1 MCHLTKKHKDRS
13 LGSQS
18 RALEVCGVV
27 YDSNAPLPLTV
38 QRESTEESRLETA
51 PTDADGYPQ
60 EMEYSTGSDDDEGD
74 QEPSLYG
81 PVKAESSDQSYPA
94 PSSSSVQQSRTPQPE
109 EAAAVPKT
117 NGSTK
122 QSISSIID
130 RNTDDDEPMPPPPP
144 ETARSG
150 SQGRTTPV
158 KEGSASQSD
167 RESSESKET
176 SEVKMETK

>member
-27 YDSNAPLPLTV
+27 FDPNAPLPPTV
-38 QRESTEESRLETA
+38 QRSSSEESRLESA
-51 PTDADGYPQ
+51 PIDGDGYPQ

-74 QEPSLYG
+74 QD
-81 PVKAESSDQSYPA
+81 PVKMEGTMYRQTTTSQP
-94 PSSSSVQQSRTPQPE
+94 PE
-109 EAAAVPKT
+109 ELSSAIPKT

-130 RNTDDDEPMPPPPP
+130 RNPEDEAMPPPPP
-144 ETARSG
+144 SETARSV
-150 SQGRTTPV
+150 SQEQTSPG
-158 KEGSASQSD
+158 KGGNNEMNGSASQSD
-167 RESSESKET
+167 REESSEMRES
-176 SEVKMETK
+176 SDVKMETR

>member
-1 MCHLTKKHKDRS
+1 M
-13 LGSQS
+13 
-18 RALEVCGVV
+18 CGVV
-27 YDSNAPLPLTV
+27 YDSNAPLPPTV
-38 QRESTEESRLETA
+38 QRASTEESRLETA

-60 EMEYSTGSDDDEGD
+60 EMEYSTGSDDDEGE
-74 QEPSLYG
+74 QEPSSYD
-81 PVKAESSDQSYPA
+81 PVKTESSDRSYPA
-94 PSSSSVQQSRTPQPE
+94 PSSSVQQSRTPQPE
-109 EAAAVPKT
+109 EAVAAPKT

-130 RNTDDDEPMPPPPP
+130 RNPDEDEPMPPPPP
-144 ETARSG
+144 ETSRSG
-150 SQGRTTPV
+150 SQGQTTPV

>member
-27 YDSNAPLPLTV
+27 FDPNAPLPPTV
-38 QRESTEESRLETA
+38 QRSSSEESRLESA
-51 PTDADGYPQ
+51 PIDGDGYPQ

-74 QEPSLYG
+74 QD
-81 PVKAESSDQSYPA
+81 PVKMEGTMYRQTTTSQP
-94 PSSSSVQQSRTPQPE
+94 PEELSSS
-109 EAAAVPKT
+109 AIPKT

-130 RNTDDDEPMPPPPP
+130 RNPEDEAMPPPPP
-144 ETARSG
+144 SETARSV
-150 SQGRTTPV
+150 SQEQTSPG
-158 KEGSASQSD
+158 KGGNNEMNGSASQSD
-167 RESSESKET
+167 REESSEMRES
-176 SEVKMETK
+176 SDVKMETR